1 MKRLVGLLSI
11 FFLVCLPAI
20 AQSQNTIRVNAGGP
34 SYRDVKG
41 QLWSADYGYNTGE
54 LSSSARNAS
63 VFGSSDPTL
72 FESARVGT
80 RSGEDLQYR
89 FAVANGNYKVTLYF
103 AETIFTKPGIR
114 VFDVQ
119 MEGKAIWGSLDIFA
133 QAGANHALVKSA
145 QVSVTDGEL
154 VVRFVHHANAN
165 FPIVSAIEILP
176 VAKASGP
183 PTAKLPATPSI
194 SPGQMTKLEVVA
206 ASTTAL
212 PDPSQKEGV
221 VISAATPAARGM
233 AEALTAANS
242 EISPVESSN
251 SVGGATS
258 NVLTPA
264 VLSSPVITTQPASR
278 TVAEGQKATFSV
290 LAGGTAPLSYQWL
303 KNGAAISGA
312 TAASY
317 TTPQVTSAENGS
329 TFQVEIKN
337 SVGSLKSASATLTVT
352 VPLAFKTSTLYD
364 ATFDKAYSTT
374 LEASGGSTPYKWSI
388 FEGALPSGMTI
399 NATTGTISGTPTRVG
414 SYSFTVKVTDSTNPT
429 THIATKLFSIVV
441 EAAPVEITTSSL
453 AAGRV
458 GVAYYKIVEA
468 ADGTAPY
475 KWNIIEG
482 ALPPGLTLSAT
493 GTISGTPTKLDSYS
507 FTVKVTDSTKPT
519 PHAATKL
526 FSIAVETETIDIT
539 TSSLAAGQV
548 GVAYSKIVEAADGT
562 APYKWS
568 ISAGVLPTGLTLS
581 PTTGTISGTPT
592 KVGSYSFTVEV
603 TDSTKSTP
611 HAATKSLTIA
621 VVAAPVEIT
630 TSSLTSGQVGVAY
643 SRIVEATYGTTP
655 YEWSISAGALPPGLA
670 LSATT
675 GTISGTPTNADS
687 YSFTVKVTDS
697 TAPTTQTATK
707 SFTIAVAAAATPVKI
722 TTMSLP
728 SGQVGVVYATT
739 MAATGGTSPYSW
751 SVTSGALPGG
761 LSLTAATGAISG
773 TPTTS
778 GTSAFT
784 VQVTDSGSPATK
796 NSVSFNVTIAA
807 GSGYSVLLA
816 WTASPTS
823 GVTGY
828 NVYRSQENGSGYAKI
843 NPAHVAGLTYTD
855 ATVAEGQTYYYVTTS
870 VDSSGTESAYSEQVE
885 VTIP

>member
-1 MKRLVGLLSI
+1 MPELNVSLRAIQWFSLSTPPRSGHSDVCRMQSWDGSFFTAVIPGGFVRRLVGLLSI

-89 FAVANGNYKVTLYF
+89 FAVANGNYKVNLYF

-154 VVRFVHHANAN
+154 VVRFVHHVNAN

-176 VAKASGP
+176 VAKASDAS
-183 PTAKLPATPSI
+183 TAKLPATPSI
-194 SPGQMTKLEVVA
+194 SAGQTNKSEVVTA
-206 ASTTAL
+206 ATTAL
-212 PDPSQKEGV
+212 SYPSQKEGV

-337 SVGSLKSASATLTVT
+337 SVGNLKSASATLTVT

-364 ATFDKAYSTT
+364 ATSGKAYSTT
-374 LEASGGSTPYKWSI
+374 LAGSGGNTPYKWSI
-388 FEGALPSGMTI
+388 FEGALPSGLTI
-399 NATTGTISGTPTRVG
+399 GATTGTISGTPTKVG
-414 SYSFTVKVTDSTNPT
+414 SYSFTVKITDSTTPAAQ
-429 THIATKLFSIVV
+429 IATKLFSIVV
-441 EAAPVEITTSSL
+441 EVAPVEITTISL

-458 GVAYYKIVEA
+458 GEVYYKIVEA
-468 ADGTAPY
+468 TDGTAPY

-482 ALPPGLTLSAT
+482 ALPPGLTLNAA
-493 GTISGTPTKLDSYS
+493 GTISGTPSKVGTYS
-507 FTVKVTDSTKPT
+507 FTAKVTDSTKPT
-519 PHAATKL
+519 PHTATKL
-526 FSIAVETETIDIT
+526 FSIAVGTETIDIT

-548 GVAYSKIVEAADGT
+548 GVAYSKIAQA
-562 APYKWS
+562 
-568 ISAGVLPTGLTLS
+568 
-581 PTTGTISGTPT
+581 
-592 KVGSYSFTVEV
+592 
-603 TDSTKSTP
+603 TD
-611 HAATKSLTIA
+611 
-621 VVAAPVEIT
+621 
-630 TSSLTSGQVGVAY
+630 
-643 SRIVEATYGTTP
+643 GTTP
-655 YEWSISAGALPPGLA
+655 YNWSISAGALPPGLT
-670 LSATT
+670 LNATT
-675 GTISGTPTNADS
+675 GTISGTPTTGGS
-687 YSFTVKVTDS
+687 YSFTIKVTDS
-697 TAPTTQTATK
+697 TTPTAHTATK
-707 SFTIAVAAAATPVKI
+707 SLTIAVEPAAVYHDEFASSRA
-722 TTMSLP
+722 
-728 SGQVGVVYATT
+728 SGR
-739 MAATGGTSPYSW
+739 
-751 SVTSGALPGG
+751 SV
-761 LSLTAATGAISG
+761 
-773 TPTTS
+773 
-778 GTSAFT
+778 F
-784 VQVTDSGSPATK
+784 
-796 NSVSFNVTIAA
+796 
-807 GSGYSVLLA
+807 
-816 WTASPTS
+816 
-823 GVTGY
+823 
-828 NVYRSQENGSGYAKI
+828 
-843 NPAHVAGLTYTD
+843 
-855 ATVAEGQTYYYVTTS
+855 
-870 VDSSGTESAYSEQVE
+870 
-885 VTIP
+885 